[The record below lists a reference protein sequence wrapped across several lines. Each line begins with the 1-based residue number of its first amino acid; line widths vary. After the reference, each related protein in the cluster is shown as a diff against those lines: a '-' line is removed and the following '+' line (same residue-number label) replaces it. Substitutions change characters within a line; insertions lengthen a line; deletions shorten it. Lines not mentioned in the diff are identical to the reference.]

1 MEQSRQEVEVE
12 RLAVSE
18 AVRRQAAV
26 VERLML
32 QPGSPAS
39 RIAGKNSYP
48 RERLLHSWH
57 SSARYSPFSS
67 FLSSL
72 PTVPSL

>member
-1 MEQSRQEVEVE
+1 MEQSRQEVETG

-48 RERLLHSWH
+48 RERLLRSWYI
-57 SSARYSPFSS
+57 SARYSPF
-67 FLSSL
+67 FLFLFSL
-72 PTVPSL
+72 PTVPGL

>member
-1 MEQSRQEVEVE
+1 MEQSRQKVEVE
-12 RLAVSE
+12 RLAVYE

-48 RERLLHSWH
+48 LERLLRSWH
-57 SSARYSPFSS
+57 SSAHYSPFSS
-67 FLSSL
+67 FLLIL
-72 PTVPSL
+72 PTFPGL